1 LLAIPK
7 GAIYAP
13 DGASLDYLTISCNN
27 INHPEWNSG
36 KWKNISLQPFKLSY
50 SLYFQYST
58 VAPHETVWTSGTAVS
73 ENGDTL
79 IYDENYDIGRNTL
92 TPEDRVFIRRLR
104 NLVIN
109 VLLTL
114 EFLPSMVTDIDKK
127 DLAAP
132 KGFRESLRKSK
143 AIDRFPGWLGKCFS
157 IRKSDSYQLTEEILK
172 VEEIL
177 EEEQIEI
184 ENAQTKRTHPSPIA
198 HWRRGHWRVLE
209 SGEGKRWKNGKRIWL
224 RPIYVNS

>member
-1 LLAIPK
+1 
-7 GAIYAP
+7 
-13 DGASLDYLTISCNN
+13 
-27 INHPEWNSG
+27 
-36 KWKNISLQPFKLSY
+36 
-50 SLYFQYST
+50 
-58 VAPHETVWTSGTAVS
+58 VWTSGTGITKDGESLV
-73 ENGDTL
+73 
-79 IYDENYDIGRNTL
+79 YDESSDIGRNTL

-114 EFLPSMVTDIDKK
+114 EFLPSMVSDLDKK

-132 KGFRESLRKSK
+132 KGFGEPLRKSK
-143 AIDRFPGWLGKCFS
+143 ASDQFPRWLGKGFS
-157 IRKSDSYQLTEEILK
+157 LNKSDSSQLSEEILD

-184 ENAQTKRTHPSPIA
+184 ENAEIKRTHSSPIA

-209 SGEGKRWKNGKRIWL
+209 SGEGKRWKNGKRIWI